1 MHFFKT
7 AAVLIVSVIC
17 SSLVA
22 CPGANILHPK
32 LNGAS
37 SWSEYEKSVTSSIS
51 NDQEQSFRNSVRQD
65 ISLSK
70 RGKDL
75 NLNCILFEPGALL
88 LPIQVAAEILEE
100 FYTHIAIKSH
110 GEWAKNAPRI
120 WIRITFGTIRLLM
133 TATEGT
139 TIPWDFVT
147 GFAMD
152 MLRLAKLGYTGMYTA
167 NFVNPTVGNAI
178 WISLYQC
185 TIGPFTDPA
194 AIGVPAKVASCLNP
208 TAQSWFPPTI
218 IPTR

>member
-1 MHFFKT
+1 M
-7 AAVLIVSVIC
+7 A
-17 SSLVA
+17 A
-22 CPGANILHPK
+22 CPAASVLHPK
-32 LNGAS
+32 FNGAS
-37 SWSEYEKSVTSSIS
+37 SRSEYENSVTSSIS
-51 NDQEQSFRNSVRQD
+51 NDCERFFQKSVRQD
-65 ISLSK
+65 IPLSK

-75 NLNCILFEPGALL
+75 NLNCILFEPGELL
-88 LPIQVAAEILEE
+88 LPIQVAAEVLEV
-100 FYTHIAIKSH
+100 FYNHVAIHSQ

-133 TATEGT
+133 TATEGS

-152 MLRLAKLGYTGMYTA
+152 MLKLAKLGYTGMYTA

-185 TIGPFTDPA
+185 TIGPLTDPA
-194 AIGVPAKVASCLNP
+194 AIGNPAKVASCLNP
-208 TAQSWFPPTI
+208 TAQSWFPSTV